1 MAGKSITRG
10 AVRRLDVYGEGKI
23 FDLYLKC
30 GNVRKL
36 LKNLPP
42 EVGSMSNGPFYE
54 WLKDDPTQG
63 RWNRW
68 QGVKQIIAA
77 DLVEEGLA
85 IVDDADDGSVPAARL
100 RSEYRRWIAERYD
113 RASFG
118 KPDAQVNVAIGV
130 GDDFLAG
137 LKAVEAKHKAQREE
151 EKIEEAD
158 YEISEQ
164 PTSTSAILEDE

>member
-1 MAGKSITRG
+1 MAGKNFTRAAG
-10 AVRRLDVYGEGKI
+10 KRLDAYGEERI
-23 FDLYLKC
+23 FDLYLKHR
-30 GNVRKL
+30 GVRRL

-42 EVGSMSNGPFYE
+42 EVGTMSNGPFYE
-54 WLKDDPTQG
+54 WLKADSTQG

-68 QGVKQIIAA
+68 QDIKKVIAS
-77 DLVEEGLA
+77 DLVEEGLS

-113 RASFG
+113 RVSYG

-137 LKAVEAKHKAQREE
+137 LKAVEAKHKAKRIEA
-151 EKIEEAD
+151 EEAD
-158 YEISEQ
+158 YEIVEEEGIS
-164 PTSTSAILEDE
+164 S

>member
-1 MAGKSITRG
+1 MAGKQITRG
-10 AVRRLDVYGEGKI
+10 AGKRLDAYGEEKI
-23 FDLYLKC
+23 FDLYLRYRD
-30 GNVRKL
+30 VRKL
-36 LKNLPP
+36 LRNLPP

-54 WLKDDPTQG
+54 WLKADTTQG

-68 QGVKQIIAA
+68 QSVKQIIAA
-77 DLVEEGLA
+77 DLVEEGLT

-113 RASFG
+113 RAAYG

-137 LKAVEAKHKAQREE
+137 LKAVEAKHKAKRIEA
-151 EKIEEAD
+151 EEAD
-158 YEISEQ
+158 YEIV
-164 PTSTSAILEDE
+164 EDDESLSGV